1 MITWIS
7 GVVGGNRFMI
17 MSVIFF
23 FSSYKL
29 QDQESL
35 FFRGKKW
42 NIKIQALHLIKRQM
56 HLTFLLAQNSKC
68 QIWASHPNMPVTTQT
83 GHTHTHMNVI
93 YFKKIE
99 KEVETK
105 QNLY

>member
-1 MITWIS
+1 
-7 GVVGGNRFMI
+7 
-17 MSVIFF
+17 
-23 FSSYKL
+23 
-29 QDQESL
+29 
-35 FFRGKKW
+35 
-42 NIKIQALHLIKRQM
+42 M